1 MIMRWQLKTLLV
13 SEVTGVGHAIGVESS
28 MKEYRKRWR
37 QLMTVVRIME
47 TTMGSY
53 EYLDNTMGMGETSQN
68 SQSESDLGDSNISL

>member
-1 MIMRWQLKTLLV
+1 
-13 SEVTGVGHAIGVESS
+13 
-28 MKEYRKRWR
+28 
-37 QLMTVVRIME
+37 MTVVRIME